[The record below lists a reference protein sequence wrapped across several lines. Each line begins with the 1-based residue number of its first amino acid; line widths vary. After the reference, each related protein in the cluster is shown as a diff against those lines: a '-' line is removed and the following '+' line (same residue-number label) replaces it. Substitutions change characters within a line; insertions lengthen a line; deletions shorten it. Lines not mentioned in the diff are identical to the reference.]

1 MFCCLIKTKGKM
13 IPYSKQNIND
23 DDIKSVVDILKSDYL
38 TQGPVTPEFEKQINN
53 YVGSKYSVAVI
64 NATSAL
70 HLACLALD
78 VGHKDIVWTTPITFV
93 ASANCAKYCGA
104 TIDLVDID
112 ENTYNIS
119 IDALRIKLEIAK
131 KINALPKVLIAVHL
145 AGQSCEMEKIYVLSK
160 QYGFKIIEDASHAI
174 GGRYKSNK
182 IGSCE
187 FSDITVFSFHPVKII
202 TTCEG
207 GVCTTNNKE
216 LYTKIYRLRSH
227 GIVRNMEEFVN
238 KPDGQ
243 WYYEQ
248 IDLGYNYRLNDLQ
261 SALGINQLKRIDSF
275 IEERHEIAGKY
286 DNLFRKIDYI
296 KPHYQNPNCYSSY
309 HLYIIRI
316 KPCETYT
323 RKRIFEKLRNSG
335 VYVNIHYIPIYKHPY
350 YKNYFDEENFP
361 NSNAYYSEAI
371 SIPIFPGLTEKDIS
385 LIFDIITK
393 PFNHQNIF

>member
-1 MFCCLIKTKGKM
+1 M

-78 VGHKDIVWTTPITFV
+78 VGHKDIVWTTPISFV

-131 KINALPKVLIAVHL
+131 KINALPKVLIPVHL
-145 AGQSCEMEKIYVLSK
+145 AGQSCEMEDIFELSK

-174 GGRYKSNK
+174 GGSYKSNK

-207 GVCTTNNKE
+207 GVCTTNNQE

-227 GIVRNMEEFVN
+227 GIVRNTEEFIN
-238 KPDGQ
+238 KSHGQ

-275 IEERHEIAGKY
+275 IVERHEIASKY
-286 DNLFRKIDYI
+286 DNLFRKIDFI
-296 KPHYQNPNCYSSY
+296 KPPYQNPNCYSSY

-316 KPCETYT
+316 KPCETHT

-350 YKNYFDEENFP
+350 YKNYFDEENFT

-371 SIPIFPGLTEKDIS
+371 SIPIYPGLTNKDINS
-385 LIFDIITK
+385 IFEIITK